1 MALFDLFR
9 NTGSLTSNTSTDRTR
24 SPEISPI
31 SLATNTTR
39 LNFPRKLVNFKRR
52 EARRLRLVNFKLRY
66 GLNELIIFGIKNALS
81 CLFPAFIF
89 GLLILSKLIQIAFFP
104 RYDFLLFG
112 CIVMQAFMYF
122 SKLET
127 AHELLV
133 ITMFHLLGLAME
145 IYKVSMGS
153 WSYPEFAYTK
163 VMGVPLYS
171 GFMYA
176 SVGSFV
182 CQAWR
187 WFDLRVENW
196 PGLVTATSISVA
208 IYLNFFTHHYVYDWR
223 WVVTVL
229 LIFSF
234 WKTRWVF
241 KATDVQR
248 RFPMVLSFLLIGF
261 FIWVGE
267 NIATYFGAWRYAS
280 QHEGWKMV
288 SLGKISSWFLL
299 CVLSIVIV
307 VQLKFIKNKYSET

>member
-1 MALFDLFR
+1 MDILNRNVSQKPTQASNLLPADKPAYRQTSFR
-9 NTGSLTSNTSTDRTR
+9 PENAKGSTKRTDR
-24 SPEISPI
+24 I
-31 SLATNTTR
+31 LAG
-39 LNFPRKLVNFKRR
+39 
-52 EARRLRLVNFKLRY
+52 LR
-66 GLNELIIFGIKNALS
+66 ELITFALKNAIS

-89 GLLILSKLIQIAFFP
+89 TALIVSKIIQIPIIP
-104 RYDFLLFG
+104 RYDFLLIA
-112 CIVMQAFMYF
+112 CLAMQAFMYF
-122 SKLET
+122 AKLET
-127 AHELLV
+127 ASELLV

-153 WSYPEFAYTK
+153 WAYPESAYSK

-187 WFDLRVENW
+187 WFEFKIENW
-196 PGLVTATSISVA
+196 PGILVAGSVSAA
-208 IYLNFFTHHYVYDWR
+208 IYLNFFTHHFVYDFR
-223 WVVTVL
+223 WLITAL
-229 LIFSF
+229 LILAF
-234 WKTRWVF
+234 WRTKWVY
-241 KATDVQR
+241 KPLHVER

-267 NIATYFGAWRYAS
+267 NIATYFGAWKYTS

-307 VQLKFIKNKYSET
+307 VQLKFIKSRAIGMSVAGHPGSGGTSV